1 VTDLAALEV
10 QSAIY
15 DAAHFGDTERL
26 AALLRGNRP
35 LSSEDR
41 AYLADYVEGKLRRP
55 RGRPAGAGA
64 WQFKPTKVAA
74 DFAERYLR
82 VWRRR
87 YGIRNRIEEAGGRA
101 RLALDEA
108 CRKACE
114 RVERLS
120 AGRYSADPS
129 SVRDLLRRPRT
140 RRQ

>member
-15 DAAHFGDTERL
+15 DAAHYGDTERL

-41 AYLADYVEGKLRRP
+41 AYLADYVEGKLKRD
-55 RGRPAGAGA
+55 RGRPKGSRA

-74 DFAERYLR
+74 HFAERYLR

-87 YGIRNRIEEAGGRA
+87 YGIKNLIERA
-101 RLALDEA
+101 DAPGRLALDEA
-108 CRKACE
+108 CEMACA

-120 AGRYSADPS
+120 EGRYSADLS
-129 SVRDLLRRPRT
+129 SVRDLLRRPRN
-140 RRQ
+140 RRR